1 MKLSRK
7 FALILFLGMCC
18 VLAVAAYLTYR
29 REIELFKND
38 MRRDHEATGRALA
51 AATSRIW
58 ELAGEKAA
66 LDFLGAENSRRH
78 HLGIRW
84 IWLDAPPGTPHGP
97 RLSREEILPV
107 VRGEV
112 VIGSDPK
119 AGAGGI
125 FYTYVPAP
133 VDPARP
139 GAVEIVES
147 FQDQRHYVR
156 STLVRVLVTVLAVAA
171 VSGLLTMGLGAWFVG
186 RPTREI
192 IDRARRVGAGD
203 LSSRLDLPHRDEFS
217 ELATELNSMCDR
229 LAEARDRVSAETA
242 ARIAT
247 IEQLRHADRLATI
260 GKLASGIAHELGTP
274 LNVVWARAK
283 MIGSAAPPDGDAA
296 NNARIITEQSQQM
309 TRIIRQLLDFARPR
323 TPQKARVDLR
333 QVVRQTFGLLQ
344 SLAEKRRVDLV
355 LLDAAEPALADVDAP
370 ALQQVL
376 SNLVVNGIHAMSRG
390 GRLTVAIERVR
401 LRPPADHG
409 GPEADYLAVRVR
421 DEGVGMDEEVQR
433 HLFEPFFT
441 TKDVGE
447 GTGLGLSVSRGM
459 VREHGGWIGVES
471 APGMGSCFSVYLP
484 WS

>member
-18 VLAVAAYLTYR
+18 VLAVAAYFTYQ
-29 REIELFKND
+29 REIELFEFD
-38 MRRDHEATGRALA
+38 MQRDHDATGRALA

-66 LDFLGAENSRRH
+66 LDFLDAENARRH

-97 RLSREEILPV
+97 RLGREEMRPAA
-107 VRGEV
+107 RGKE
-112 VIGSDPK
+112 VIGSDPE
-119 AGAGGI
+119 AGPGGV
-125 FYTYVPAP
+125 FYTYVPAD
-133 VDPARP
+133 VDPERR
-139 GAVEIVES
+139 GAVEIAES
-147 FQDQRHYVR
+147 LRDQRLYVR

-171 VSGLLTMGLGAWFVG
+171 VSGLLAMGLGVWFVG
-186 RPTREI
+186 QPTRRI

-203 LSSRLDLPHRDEFS
+203 LSSHLDLPHRDEFS

-229 LAEARDRVSAETA
+229 LAEARDRVTAETA

-247 IEQLRHADRLATI
+247 IEQLRHADRLATV

-283 MIGSAAPPDGDAA
+283 MIAAAAPTDGEAA
-296 NNARIITEQSQQM
+296 SNARIITEQSQQM
-309 TRIIRQLLDFARPR
+309 TRIIRQVLDFARPR
-323 TPQKARVDLR
+323 TPQKTRVDLR

-344 SLAEKRRVDLV
+344 PLAEKRRVDLV
-355 LLDAAEPALADVDAP
+355 LLDGGEPVLADVDASV
-370 ALQQVL
+370 LQQVL

-390 GRLTVAIERVR
+390 GRLTVTIEQER

-409 GPEADYLAVRVR
+409 GPEAEYLAVRVR
-421 DEGVGMDEEVQR
+421 DEGVGMDEETQR

-484 WS
+484 GS

>member
-18 VLAVAAYLTYR
+18 VLAVEAHLTYQ
-29 REIELFKND
+29 REIDLFESD
-38 MRRDHEATGRALA
+38 MKRDHEATGRALA
-51 AATSRIW
+51 AATIRIW
-58 ELAGEKAA
+58 KLAGEKAA
-66 LDFLGAENSRRH
+66 LDFLGAENARRH

-84 IWLDAPPGTPHGP
+84 IWLDAPPGSPHGP
-97 RLSREEILPV
+97 RLSREEMLPLA
-107 VRGEV
+107 GDDV
-112 VIGSDPK
+112 VIRSDPK
-119 AGAGGI
+119 AGPGGT
-125 FYTYVPAP
+125 FYTYVPAF

-147 FQDQRHYVR
+147 LQDQRLYVR
-156 STLVRVLVTVLAVAA
+156 STLVRILLTVLAVAA
-171 VSGLLTMGLGAWFVG
+171 VSGLIAMGLGASFVG
-186 RPTREI
+186 QPTRRI

-203 LSSRLDLPHRDEFS
+203 LTSRLDLPHRDEFS

-229 LAEARDRVSAETA
+229 LAEARDRVTAETA

-247 IEQLRHADRLATI
+247 IEQLRHADRLATV

-283 MIGSAAPPDGDAA
+283 MIAAAAPSDGEAA
-296 NNARIITEQSQQM
+296 NNARIIAEQSQQM
-309 TRIIRQLLDFARPR
+309 TRIIRHLLDFARPR
-323 TPQKARVDLR
+323 TPQKARVDIR

-344 SLAEKRRVDLV
+344 PLAEKRRVDLV
-355 LLDAAEPALADVDAP
+355 LLDGGEPVLADVDAP

-376 SNLVVNGIHAMSRG
+376 SNLVVNGIHAMFRG
-390 GRLTVAIERVR
+390 GRLTVAIERER
-401 LRPPADHG
+401 LRPPVDHG
-409 GPEADYLAVRVR
+409 GPEAEYLAVRVR
-421 DEGVGMDEEVQR
+421 DEGVGMDEETQR

-441 TKDVGE
+441 TKAVGE

-471 APGMGSCFSVYLP
+471 APGTGSCFSVYLP